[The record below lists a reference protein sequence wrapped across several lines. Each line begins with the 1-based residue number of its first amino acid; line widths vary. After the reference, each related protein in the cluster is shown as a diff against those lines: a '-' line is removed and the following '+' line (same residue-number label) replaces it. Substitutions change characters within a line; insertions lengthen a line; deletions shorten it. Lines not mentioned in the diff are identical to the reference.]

1 MSISNNKPSSVLVT
15 RPAHQS
21 GNFIKQ
27 LEDEGFKVVK
37 LPSIEIEFESHD
49 LTKTLQS
56 DLIIFTSANAV
67 TGANKILQFPW
78 DCKAKIAA
86 IGKATAN
93 ALEQLNCQVDI
104 VPHTGASSEALLDML
119 LDTPEQL
126 ANLTVTIVRGDSG
139 RNKLFNTLLDRGVK
153 PRYQSVYLRKFPQYS
168 VAQIESVFSDGL
180 PDIIS
185 VTSDLGLTNLLA
197 IVPIELHPSL
207 LSRPLV
213 VNSARCAQ
221 LAKDKGFSAEILVA
235 DSPGDESQL
244 TKILSLR

>member
-1 MSISNNKPSSVLVT
+1 MSTSNDKPSSVLVT
-15 RPAHQS
+15 RPEHQS
-21 GNFIKQ
+21 AHFIKQ
-27 LEDEGFKVVK
+27 LEDEEFKVVK
-37 LPSIEIEFESHD
+37 LPSIEIQFESQD
-49 LTKTLQS
+49 LTETLQS

-67 TGANKILQFPW
+67 TGANKNLQFPW
-78 DCKAKIAA
+78 NSKAKIAA
-86 IGKATAN
+86 IGKATAI

-104 VPHTGASSEALLDML
+104 VPRTGASSEALLDTL
-119 LDTPEQL
+119 LDIPKKVE
-126 ANLTVTIVRGDSG
+126 NLNVTIVRGDSG
-139 RNKLFNTLLDRGVK
+139 RNKLFNTLLDQGFNPK
-153 PRYQSVYLRKFPQYS
+153 YQSVYKRKFPQYS
-168 VAQIESVFSDGL
+168 MAQIESVFRDGL

-185 VTSDLGLTNLLA
+185 ITSDLGLTNLLA
-197 IVPIELHPSL
+197 IIPIELHPAL